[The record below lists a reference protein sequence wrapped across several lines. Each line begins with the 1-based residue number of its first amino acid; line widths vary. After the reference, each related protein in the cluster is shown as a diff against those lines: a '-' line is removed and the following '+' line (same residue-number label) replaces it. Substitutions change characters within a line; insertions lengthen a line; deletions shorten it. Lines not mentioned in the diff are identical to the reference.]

1 VARYED
7 KSKGVVYMKKRAV
20 YPDFDEYL
28 KEQLKDAEFRQ
39 AYEEELNNLRVGYAI
54 ARMRGKLGITQ
65 GELAKRAKTTQP
77 VISRIE
83 KGGDVKV
90 STLTS
95 LASAM
100 GVEMEFKLKKPY
112 LKRSRAR
119 RKIGIKKSKSS

>member
-1 VARYED
+1 
-7 KSKGVVYMKKRAV
+7 MKKRAV